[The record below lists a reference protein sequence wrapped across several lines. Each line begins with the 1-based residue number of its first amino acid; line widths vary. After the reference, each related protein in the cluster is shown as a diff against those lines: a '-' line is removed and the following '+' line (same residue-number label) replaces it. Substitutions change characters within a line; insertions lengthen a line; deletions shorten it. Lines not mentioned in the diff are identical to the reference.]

1 MSQENLDSLR
11 RLAEAFTRRDFD
23 RAIQSFDEN
32 VEVRPAVEGVD
43 VATVYRGRAEFREFL
58 GLITDAWE
66 TLTVEL
72 TDAVEAPGERVV
84 AVECWRFRGRDGLA
98 LESELVDVYTF
109 RQGLIVR
116 VQGFRNRAEALEAVG
131 LPE

>member
-1 MSQENLDSLR
+1 MPQENLDSLH

-23 RAIQSFDEN
+23 GAIQSFDEN

-43 VATVYRGRAEFREFL
+43 VAAVYRGRAEFREFL
-58 GLITDAWE
+58 GLIADAWE

-84 AVECWRFRGRDGLA
+84 AVERWRFRGRDGLA

-116 VQGFRNRAEALEAVG
+116 VEGFRNRAEALEAVG
-131 LPE
+131 VSE